1 MYNNDIVSCNQ
12 QQWKKMLIMSFI
24 VMKILTKEV
33 NGFYNSDFS
42 SLKNLDT
49 IMTKKSYQ
57 IIQVKEENLN
67 SKEVPSR
74 LFLNSNESN
83 EFSDDIGTPLELE
96 SLQQQEQPTLFGL
109 ERRQDID
116 DDDST
121 IGTGIPLFTGVII
134 LFCSTYFIIS
144 GFLGFD
150 DTITVVPLDAN
161 PIIESFLM

>member
-96 SLQQQEQPTLFGL
+96 SLEQQEQPTLFGL